1 MNSAHLCFARAD
13 LLPEVAHDGDG
24 EIRARRMWERNRAAG
39 LRFVDF
45 VDLPPG
51 TTIGLHTHGLD
62 DEELYVIVAGTG
74 TMTVDDLQFEVGPG
88 DVVINRPG
96 GAHGLANTSRHNLR
110 IVVIDNGATPEA
122 AQGAPPASN

>member
-1 MNSAHLCFARAD
+1 MGAQSGGGVAFRRLCGSAARND
-13 LLPEVAHDGDG
+13 
-24 EIRARRMWERNRAAG
+24 N
-39 LRFVDF
+39 F
-45 VDLPPG
+45 
-51 TTIGLHTHGLD
+51 GLHTHGLD